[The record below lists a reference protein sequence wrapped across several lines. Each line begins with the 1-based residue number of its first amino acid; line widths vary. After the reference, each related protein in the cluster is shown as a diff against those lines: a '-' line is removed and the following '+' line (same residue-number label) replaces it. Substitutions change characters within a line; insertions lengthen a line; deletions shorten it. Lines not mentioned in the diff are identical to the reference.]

1 MTEDT
6 ATRDGQNVALV
17 HEQLR
22 RAILAGDIP
31 PGQATSQIVLARE
44 LGVGRTPL
52 REALRMLQHEGLVL
66 SQPNRRVR
74 IAELSVEDLEE
85 LYVTRIALEAV
96 AARLTVPRLSPEDI
110 AVLEG
115 LMAQMDSLVELGS
128 NAAIN
133 NAHHAF
139 HAGFVKGA
147 GERPAVLMAQ
157 LFDHA
162 ERYRRIYAAT
172 APDQWPKRRAE
183 HRTILDA
190 AKSGDA
196 DATAD
201 ALAVH
206 YVRTAKLVAAGL
218 DPDYELERLRGTLA
232 AVAPGAT
239 AELDHPGVGGR
250 AG

>member
-85 LYVTRIALEAV
+85 LYVARIALEAV
-96 AARLTVPRLSPEDI
+96 AVRLTVPKLSPEDI

-133 NAHHAF
+133 TAHHAF

-183 HRTILDA
+183 HRAILDA

-201 ALAVH
+201 ALGAH

-232 AVAPGAT
+232 AVAPGAA
-239 AELDHPGVGGR
+239 AEFDRPGVGGR